1 MFLTMLIEII
11 IFQGTPSRTAVELDV
26 MNRYFVFL
34 VIVSFFSGT
43 L

>member
-1 MFLTMLIEII
+1 MAPELC

-34 VIVSFFSGT
+34 VIVRPLFFKIWPFD
-43 L
+43 